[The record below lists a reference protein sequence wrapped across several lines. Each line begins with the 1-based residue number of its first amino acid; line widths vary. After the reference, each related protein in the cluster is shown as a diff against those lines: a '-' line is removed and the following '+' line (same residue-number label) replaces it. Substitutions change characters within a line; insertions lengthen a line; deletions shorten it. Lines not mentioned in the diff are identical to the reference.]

1 VNPDKFF
8 SWHPQQLSN
17 FAENQL
23 LNWVVALQVIIQRP
37 MPLLTDSQH
46 PRVFTRA
53 IVLQRTAL
61 AFWNWTLECRRVN
74 ISSPQDVK
82 HLSHLLNCL
91 CGTTDNC

>member
-46 PRVFTRA
+46 PRVFTRGCIA
-53 IVLQRTAL
+53 VRLPSGIGHWVQKGQYQL
-61 AFWNWTLECRRVN
+61 ATRC
-74 ISSPQDVK
+74 
-82 HLSHLLNCL
+82 
-91 CGTTDNC
+91 